1 MSLDTLVAVAESV
14 KGHLVGSDAGFAAV
28 STDTRTLNPGDLLFA
43 LKGEN
48 FDAADFVLEAAR
60 KGAVGAV
67 VERHVAADIAQIEV
81 ADSRKALGD
90 YAAAW
95 RRRHSIPAV
104 GITGSNGK
112 TTVKEMVTAIL
123 VASLGS
129 PEAVLATRGNFNND
143 VGVPLTVLR
152 LRKQHRAAV
161 FEMGASAAG
170 EIAYLAGI
178 AAPQVGI
185 VTCAGAAHLE
195 GFGSL
200 AGVASAKGEMFTS
213 LPESGVAILNRD
225 DSFYEYWRDRCSH
238 VAQLSFGQNNA
249 ADFFATNIEED
260 PLGLSLAFQMHCP
273 LGSVPLVLP
282 MAGRHNVLNALAAAA
297 AAVSVGADLDAV
309 VQGLKNTGNVGG
321 RLRAVAANNG
331 MRVFDDSYNANP
343 DSVKAAI
350 QFLAAQTGRRW
361 LVLGD
366 MGELGADAPVMH
378 RSVGEAVAAA
388 GIDRLL
394 CVGELSRETVAGC
407 GANAEWF
414 ESVPALIEYLQSVD
428 EAHVTL
434 LVKASRFMRLELV
447 VKALTQAQ
455 TEGVASGC

>member
-1 MSLDTLVAVAESV
+1 MSLDTLAIVAAAVN
-14 KGHLVGSDAGFAAV
+14 GRLLGSDAGFDAV
-28 STDTRTLNPGDLLFA
+28 STDTRTLNAGNLLFA

-67 VERHVAADIAQIEV
+67 VERHVVAGIAQIEV

-95 RRRHSIPAV
+95 RRRYNIPAV

-123 VASLGS
+123 TASLGS
-129 PEAVLATRGNFNND
+129 ADAVLATRGNFNND
-143 VGVPLTVLR
+143 IGVPLTVLR
-152 LRKQHRAAV
+152 LREQHRAAV
-161 FEMGASAAG
+161 FEMGASSAG

-185 VTCAGAAHLE
+185 VTCAAAAHLE

-213 LPESGVAILNRD
+213 LPENGVAILNRD
-225 DSFYEYWRDRCSH
+225 DSFYEYWRDRCNH
-238 VAQLSFGQNNA
+238 VAQFSFGQNNT
-249 ADFFATNIEED
+249 ADFFAMNIED
-260 PLGLSLAFQMHCP
+260 DPVAPSLSFDMHSPLGDVRITM
-273 LGSVPLVLP
+273 P

-309 VQGLKNTGNVGG
+309 VRGLQTTGNVVG
-321 RLRAVAANNG
+321 RLQSFAANNG

-350 QFLAAQTGRRW
+350 EFLAAQPGQRW

-366 MGELGADAPVMH
+366 MGELGADAPAMH
-378 RSVGEAVAAA
+378 LRIGELVKAA
-388 GIDRLL
+388 GIDRVF
-394 CVGELSRETVAGC
+394 CVGELSRETVVGC
-407 GANAEWF
+407 GSSAEWF
-414 ESVPALIEYLQSVD
+414 VSVPELVGYLQSVKQAD
-428 EAHVTL
+428 VTL
-434 LVKASRFMRLELV
+434 LVKASRFMGLERV
-447 VKALTQAQ
+447 VKALTQPQ
-455 TEGVASGC
+455 TEEVAG